1 MSTEQPNER
10 WTFLQWCEGVGFYDP
25 SASIAA
31 HYRSFTELV
40 QALPQRFMLQISEDK
55 FGRWWNGTGKINRR
69 DEALCVIGVLHRV
82 AQQHER
88 LILNGVYF
96 ADHARIFLRSTTV
109 CEQPFAELSAEEI
122 DQLLARPSQDA
133 PSSQDILRQKLYRRV
148 FPSPYTPIIG
158 RDREIDDLLNRLG
171 DRNSPIVCVVG
182 TAGDGKTNLTWHTV
196 CRAVDSGLFSAFDW
210 VTDRSMYV
218 DSNGDPR
225 PTDLPALRPD
235 AIFNSMINNFDWA
248 DLKLIARDVAERC
261 AKKFR
266 EGHYCLVLDNM
277 ETTAQLERFLRE
289 LSILVQPTP
298 PRTSRILITSR
309 VESSAPFVS
318 HMPLKGLEREAA
330 IAYVKHMETRYA
342 NVALSD
348 SDREQLAEITGGNPL
363 FIQIALARYVRNGR
377 NIRLIVDQVRQSNSF
392 FSTFQNLFGGLYESL
407 SPAAKQVALDAAQ
420 YTEEITR
427 EDLEADAEY
436 YMSDSEQFERALME
450 LVSQQVLKP
459 SDVAGYYTI
468 HPLVRAY
475 LTHMTE
481 RNDRLRA

>member
-1 MSTEQPNER
+1 MSAEQPNEQ
-10 WTFLQWCEGVGFYDP
+10 WTFRQWCEGVGFHDP
-25 SASIAA
+25 SKSIAA
-31 HYRSFTELV
+31 HYRGFTDLA
-40 QALPQRFMLQISEDK
+40 QNLPSRFALQISEDR
-55 FGRWWNGTGKINRR
+55 FGRWWNNSGKITRR

-82 AQQHER
+82 AQRNER
-88 LILNGVYF
+88 LILNGIYF

-109 CEQPFAELSAEEI
+109 CDQPFADLSAAEI
-122 DQLLARPSQDA
+122 DQLLARQAQDA

-158 RDREIDDLLNRLG
+158 RNREIDDLLNRLD
-171 DRNSPIVCVVG
+171 DRNSGVICVVG

-218 DSNGDPR
+218 DSNGEPR
-225 PTDLPALRPD
+225 PTDLPALRSE
-235 AIFNSMINNFDWA
+235 AIFNSMINSFDWA

-289 LSILVQPTP
+289 LSILVQPNP
-298 PRTSRILITSR
+298 PRTSRVLITSR
-309 VESSAPFVS
+309 VEASAPFVS
-318 HMPLKGLEREAA
+318 YMPLSGLELEAA
-330 IAYVKHMETRYA
+330 IEYVRHMETRYA
-342 NVALSD
+342 NLALSD

-363 FIQIALARYVRNGR
+363 FIQIALARYAKNGR
-377 NIRLIVDQVRQSNSF
+377 NIRLIVDQVQRSGSF

-407 SPAAKQVALDAAQ
+407 SVAAKQLAINAAQ

-427 EDLEADAEY
+427 EDLEADAQH
-436 YMSDSEQFERALME
+436 YMADAEQFERALME
-450 LVSQQVLKP
+450 LVSQHVLKP
-459 SDVAGYYTI
+459 SDVAGYYTT
-468 HPLVRAY
+468 HPLIRAF
-475 LTHMTE
+475 LTHMAE
-481 RNDRLRA
+481 RNDRLRV